1 MNPTTISQAVIEQL
15 EAAWNAGDGAAFA
28 GRSRGTRTSSN
39 IRGEL
44 HSGTEAI
51 AAGHQGIFD
60 TIYRGSTVRYTL
72 IGARAST
79 SASSWP
85 RSAGRCTCL
94 PARSPATSMP
104 SRASSS
110 WRKATTTAVAAFHN
124 TLVAGRP

>member
-1 MNPTTISQAVIEQL
+1 MDPTTISQTVIEQL

-28 GRSRGTRTSSN
+28 RAFAADADFVN

-72 IGARAST
+72 IGARALDERVVLAQVSGALHVPAGPLAGDLDAL
-79 SASSWP
+79 ASIVVVAEGDAH
-85 RSAGRCTCL
+85 R
-94 PARSPATSMP
+94 
-104 SRASSS
+104 
-110 WRKATTTAVAAFHN
+110 VAAFHN
-124 TLVAGRP
+124 TLVAG